1 MYILLFI
8 FGLAIGSFINVVA
21 LRYREG
27 KSIFADIYG
36 RSHCPHCGKT
46 LRWYELMPLV
56 SFVIQGGRCRSCH
69 ERISWQYPIVEL
81 IAGLILVLVPYRL
94 MSFYHG
100 IYSPYLP
107 IFIWVIAFLT
117 LLLIAAI
124 DFRKRIIPD
133 SLTIFIASLGVAMFF
148 IHASLGDFG
157 LSNGLIGGTF
167 LGSYALILF
176 WGSSL
181 LVNTLLGLAFGLVF
195 VGLVYILSRGRG
207 IGFGDVKLAAATG
220 LLMGWPDI
228 ALALI
233 LAFIIGGIIGGLLML
248 LRHKSGQDSVPFG
261 PFIAAGITLVFFLG
275 YDILNAYFYLFK
287 L

>member
-8 FGLAIGSFINVVA
+8 FGVAIGSFINVVA
-21 LRYREG
+21 LRYEEG
-27 KSIFADIYG
+27 KGVFANIYG

-46 LRWYELMPLV
+46 LRWYELIPLV
-56 SFVIQGGRCRSCH
+56 SFSIQGGRCRSCH
-69 ERISWQYPIVEL
+69 NSISWQYPIVEL
-81 IAGLILVLVPYRL
+81 IAGLILVFVPYRL
-94 MSFYHG
+94 INFYG
-100 IYSPYLP
+100 NLYSPYLS

-117 LLLIAAI
+117 LLLISAI
-124 DFRKRIIPD
+124 DFRKKIIPD
-133 SLTIFIASLGVAMFF
+133 SLSMFIALLGVAMFF
-148 IHASLGDFG
+148 IHVAMGDFG

-176 WGSSL
+176 WGNSL
-181 LVNTLLGLAFGLVF
+181 LVNTLLGLAFGAVF
-195 VGLVYILSRGRG
+195 MGLIYVFSRGRG

-248 LRHKSGQDSVPFG
+248 LRRKSGRDAVPFG

>member
-1 MYILLFI
+1 M
-8 FGLAIGSFINVVA
+8 
-21 LRYREG
+21 
-27 KSIFADIYG
+27 
-36 RSHCPHCGKT
+36 
-46 LRWYELMPLV
+46 
-56 SFVIQGGRCRSCH
+56 
-69 ERISWQYPIVEL
+69 EL